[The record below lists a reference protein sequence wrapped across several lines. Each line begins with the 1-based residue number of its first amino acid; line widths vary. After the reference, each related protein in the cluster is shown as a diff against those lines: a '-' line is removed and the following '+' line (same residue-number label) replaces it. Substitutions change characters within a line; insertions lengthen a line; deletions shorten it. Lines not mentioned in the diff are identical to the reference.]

1 MDKIISNLET
11 HTLDCGHWI
20 QQEQPEK
27 VNQILLNWLEKK
39 IKPVL

>member
-1 MDKIISNLET
+1 
-11 HTLDCGHWI
+11 LDSTR
-20 QQEQPEK
+20 QPEK